1 MYRIN
6 NTKRDEKIRVS
17 LIFHS
22 SLLRLFSEEKERAI
36 RASLKVSSLSN
47 RSLIRDTEYSLR
59 FLIGWAIKDPFLFIR
74 ASCISFAELRIKGN
88 SVNVSITLEP
98 KIQAYF
104 FSIGDKNA
112 PIDAER
118 EKRSTVRIKKKDTK
132 IRVRNF
138 NVSDK
143 EKKKSRWVII
153 LVMNISSDVK
163 IIALSLN
170 SSLMTDLF
178 ITNINIIATLK
189 EIMANVSVHVE
200 TKREMIITKNRA
212 NRGFRAMRAPQ
223 RGERVGRYYF
233 L

>member
-1 MYRIN
+1 
-6 NTKRDEKIRVS
+6 
-17 LIFHS
+17 
-22 SLLRLFSEEKERAI
+22 
-36 RASLKVSSLSN
+36 
-47 RSLIRDTEYSLR
+47 
-59 FLIGWAIKDPFLFIR
+59 
-74 ASCISFAELRIKGN
+74 
-88 SVNVSITLEP
+88 
-98 KIQAYF
+98 
-104 FSIGDKNA
+104 
-112 PIDAER
+112 
-118 EKRSTVRIKKKDTK
+118 
-132 IRVRNF
+132 
-138 NVSDK
+138 
-143 EKKKSRWVII
+143 
-153 LVMNISSDVK
+153 MNISSDVK